1 MHKKRWITGLSALPF
16 LVGLISW
23 GGTTLFAW
31 VVALVSLVGIW
42 ESFRI
47 LFPRKMGPDKDPVPV
62 SGNPDICFQGLSVV
76 SGLVILSASFFNAFH
91 LMVSILALNL
101 MTAAFISMLW
111 FRHGAGILHQVYR
124 QILVVLYVPF
134 FLSHL
139 ILIRNGM
146 DGILWIYLLL
156 CLVFAGDIGA
166 FYMGTYAGKHKLCPS
181 ISPGKTIEGAVG
193 GLISTLGIGAL
204 FKFLFLPGLP
214 WAGSIL
220 LFIAAGIA
228 GQAGDLF
235 ESELKR
241 ASGIKDSGGI
251 FPGHGGLLDRIDA
264 LLFAAPVAYMVK
276 EYVL

>member
-31 VVALVSLVGIW
+31 AIALVCTIGIW

-47 LFPRKMGPDKDPVPV
+47 LFTGENKSAAAPIPMPGTLDL
-62 SGNPDICFQGLSVV
+62 CFQGLTVV
-76 SGLVILSASFFNAFH
+76 SGLIILWASYFKAFH
-91 LMVSILALNL
+91 LMISVVTLNF
-101 MTAAFISMLW
+101 MIAAFISILW
-111 FRHGAGILHQVYR
+111 FKHGAGILQLMYK
-124 QILVVLYVPF
+124 QILVVIYIPF

-139 ILIRNGM
+139 VLIRNSG
-146 DGILWIYLLL
+146 DGILWVYLLL

-166 FYMGTYAGKHKLCPS
+166 FYTGTYAGKHKLCPS
-181 ISPGKTIEGAVG
+181 VSPGKTIEGAAG
-193 GLISTLGIGAL
+193 GLISTVGIGVVFKSL
-204 FKFLFLPGLP
+204 FFPVLP
-214 WAGSIL
+214 WGGSFL
-220 LFIAAGIA
+220 LFIVVGIA
-228 GQAGDLF
+228 GQVGDLF

-241 ASGIKDSGGI
+241 ASGLKDSGII

-276 EYVL
+276 EYIL